1 MRRGWKKV
9 KKVLVTGGAG
19 FIGSHLCE
27 RLLKEE
33 YFVINLDNFN
43 NYYDP
48 KIKWRNIQEA
58 LKSENYALY
67 VGDIRDNKILQQ
79 INEEQGKI
87 DIVCHL
93 AAMAGVRNSLKDPV
107 EYVTVDIGGTVNM
120 LEFARRNGVEKFVFA
135 SSSSVYGKNS
145 KVPFSEDDPL
155 EGQVSP
161 YATAK
166 RAGEIYCQTY
176 SDIYNIPI
184 VALRFFTVYGPRQRP
199 EMAIH
204 LFTRLIMEGKPI
216 PVFGDGSTARD
227 YTYIDDIIEGVYR
240 AMLYDKTRFE
250 IFNLGN
256 SKTVK
261 LSELIAIIEQVTGKK
276 AIIDRKPMQLGDVEI
291 TYAAIGKGEIC
302 LGFQTITVIEAG
314 VNDFVRWYEYMIGA

>member
-1 MRRGWKKV
+1 M
-9 KKVLVTGGAG
+9 KKVLVTGGSG

-27 RLLKEE
+27 RLLKEG
-33 YFVINLDNFN
+33 YFIINLDNFN

-48 KIKWRNIQEA
+48 KIKWRNIQKA
-58 LKSENYALY
+58 LKSDNYALY
-67 VGDIRDNKILQQ
+67 VGDIRDNKILDQ

-107 EYVTVDIGGTVNM
+107 EYVSVDIGGTVNM
-120 LEFARRNGVEKFVFA
+120 LEFARRNKVEKFVFA

-166 RAGEIYCQTY
+166 RAGELYCQTY
-176 SDIYNIPI
+176 SHIYNIPI
-184 VALRFFTVYGPRQRP
+184 VVLRFFTVYGPRQRP

-227 YTYIDDIIEGVYR
+227 YTYIDDIIDGVCR

-256 SKTVK
+256 SVTVK
-261 LSELIAIIEQVTGKK
+261 LSELIEIIEKVTGRK

-291 TYAAIGKGEIC
+291 TYANIEKSNSLLSYRPESEIHERISE
-302 LGFQTITVIEAG
+302 FYKWFET
-314 VNDFVRWYEYMIGA
+314 

>member
-1 MRRGWKKV
+1 V
-9 KKVLVTGGAG
+9 KKALVTGGSG

-27 RLLKEE
+27 RLLKEG

-67 VGDIRDNKILQQ
+67 VGDIRDDKILEQ
-79 INEEQGKI
+79 ISEEQGNI
-87 DIVCHL
+87 DIICHL

-107 EYVTVDIGGTVNM
+107 EYVSVDIGGTVNM
-120 LEFARRNGVEKFVFA
+120 LEFARRNEVGKFVFA

-166 RAGEIYCQTY
+166 RAGELYCQTY
-176 SDIYNIPI
+176 SDIYKIP
-184 VALRFFTVYGPRQRP
+184 VVTLRFFTVYGPRQRP

-204 LFTRLIMEGKPI
+204 LFTRLIIEGKPI

-240 AMLYDKTRFE
+240 AILYDKARFE

-261 LSELIAIIEQVTGKK
+261 LSELIEIIEEVTAKK

-291 TYAAIGKGEIC
+291 TFANIKKGNSLLSYRPESEINR
-302 LGFQTITVIEAG
+302 G
-314 VNDFVRWYEYMIGA
+314 VCEFFDWFEKNRSLEV

>member
-1 MRRGWKKV
+1 M

-27 RLLKEE
+27 RLLKEG

-48 KIKWRNIQEA
+48 KIKWRNIQDA
-58 LKSENYALY
+58 LKSDNYALY
-67 VGDIRDNKILQQ
+67 VGDIRDNKILNQ
-79 INEEQGKI
+79 IIEEQGKI
-87 DIVCHL
+87 DIIVHL
-93 AAMAGVRNSLKDPV
+93 AAMAGVRSSLKDPV
-107 EYVTVDIGGTVNM
+107 EYVSVDIGGTVNM
-120 LEFARRNGVEKFVFA
+120 LEFARKQKVEKFVFA

-166 RAGEIYCQTY
+166 RAGELYCKTY
-176 SDIYNIPI
+176 SELYGIPI
-184 VALRFFTVYGPRQRP
+184 VVLRFFTVYGPRQRP

-204 LFTRLIMEGKPI
+204 LFTKNILEGKPI
-216 PVFGDGSTARD
+216 PVFGDGSSARD
-227 YTYIDDIIEGVYR
+227 YTYIDDIVDGTYR
-240 AMLYDKTRFE
+240 AMLYNKTRFE

-261 LSELIAIIEQVTGKK
+261 LSELIEIIEKIVGKK

-291 TYAAIGKGEIC
+291 TNADIRKATSV
-302 LGFQTITVIEAG
+302 LGFSPREALVTG
-314 VNDFVRWYEYMIGA
+314 IRSLFEWLKSEKIKK

>member
-1 MRRGWKKV
+1 V

-27 RLLKEE
+27 RLLKEG

-48 KIKWRNIQEA
+48 KIKWRNIQDA
-58 LKSENYALY
+58 LKSDNYALY
-67 VGDIRDNKILQQ
+67 VGDIRDNKILNQ
-79 INEEQGKI
+79 IIEEQGKI
-87 DIVCHL
+87 DIIVHL
-93 AAMAGVRNSLKDPV
+93 AAMAGVRSSLKDPV
-107 EYVTVDIGGTVNM
+107 EYVSVDIGGTVNM
-120 LEFARRNGVEKFVFA
+120 LEFARKQKVEKFVFA

-166 RAGEIYCQTY
+166 RAGELYCKTY
-176 SDIYNIPI
+176 SELYGIPI

-204 LFTRLIMEGKPI
+204 LFTKNILEGKPI
-216 PVFGDGSTARD
+216 PVFGDGSSARD
-227 YTYIDDIIEGVYR
+227 YTYIDDIVEGIYR
-240 AMLYDKTRFE
+240 AMLYDKTKFE
-250 IFNLGN
+250 IYNLGN
-256 SKTVK
+256 SKTIK
-261 LSELIAIIEQVTGKK
+261 LSKLVEIIEHTVGKQ
-276 AIIDRKPMQLGDVEI
+276 ALIDRKPMQMGDVII
-291 TYAAIGKGEIC
+291 TFAN
-302 LGFQTITVIEAG
+302 IEKSKI
-314 VNDFVRWYEYMIGA
+314 MIGYNPSINIEEGIKRFTKWLISVSK

>member
-1 MRRGWKKV
+1 V
-9 KKVLVTGGAG
+9 KKVLVTGGSG

-27 RLLKEE
+27 RLLKEG

-58 LKSENYALY
+58 LKSQNYALY
-67 VGDIRDNKILQQ
+67 VGDIRDNKILDQ
-79 INEEQGKI
+79 ITQEQGRI

-107 EYVTVDIGGTVNM
+107 EYVSVDIGGTVNI
-120 LEFARRNGVEKFVFA
+120 LEFARRNEVEKFVFA

-166 RAGEIYCQTY
+166 RAGELYCQTY
-176 SDIYNIPI
+176 SEIYKIPT

-227 YTYIDDIIEGVYR
+227 YTYIDDIIEGVYK
-240 AMLYDKTRFE
+240 AMLYDKTKFE

-291 TYAAIGKGEIC
+291 TYANIEKSNSLLSYRPEREINR
-302 LGFQTITVIEAG
+302 G
-314 VNDFVRWYEYMIGA
+314 VSEFYEWIKTH

>member
-1 MRRGWKKV
+1 M
-9 KKVLVTGGAG
+9 KKVLVTGGSG

-27 RLLKEE
+27 RLLKEG

-58 LKSENYALY
+58 LKNENYALY
-67 VGDIRDNKILQQ
+67 VGDIRDNKILDQ
-79 INEEQGKI
+79 ITAEQGKI

-93 AAMAGVRNSLKDPV
+93 AAMAGVRNSLQDPV
-107 EYVTVDIGGTVNM
+107 EYVSVDIGGTVNI
-120 LEFARRNGVEKFVFA
+120 LEFARRNEVEKFVFA

-166 RAGEIYCQTY
+166 RAGELYCQTY
-176 SDIYNIPI
+176 SEIYNIPT

-227 YTYIDDIIEGVYR
+227 YSYIDDIIEGVYR
-240 AMLYDKTRFE
+240 AMLYDKTKFE

-256 SKTVK
+256 SK
-261 LSELIAIIEQVTGKK
+261 
-276 AIIDRKPMQLGDVEI
+276 R
-291 TYAAIGKGEIC
+291 
-302 LGFQTITVIEAG
+302 
-314 VNDFVRWYEYMIGA
+314 

>member
-1 MRRGWKKV
+1 V
-9 KKVLVTGGAG
+9 KKALVTGGSG

-27 RLLKEE
+27 RLLKEG

-58 LKSENYALY
+58 LKNENYALY
-67 VGDIRDNKILQQ
+67 VGDIRDNKILDQ
-79 INEEQGKI
+79 ITEEQGKI

-107 EYVTVDIGGTVNM
+107 EYVSVDIGGTVNM
-120 LEFARRNGVEKFVFA
+120 LEFARRNEVGKFVFA

-166 RAGEIYCQTY
+166 RAGELYCQTY
-176 SDIYNIPI
+176 SDIYKIP
-184 VALRFFTVYGPRQRP
+184 VVTLRFFTVYGPRQRP

-204 LFTRLIMEGKPI
+204 LFTRLIIEGKPI

-240 AMLYDKTRFE
+240 AILYDKARFE

-261 LSELIAIIEQVTGKK
+261 LSELIEIIEEVTAKK

-291 TYAAIGKGEIC
+291 TFANIKKGNSLLSYRPESEINR
-302 LGFQTITVIEAG
+302 G
-314 VNDFVRWYEYMIGA
+314 VCEFFDWFEKNRSLEV